1 MFRERGGSS
10 TFARHAFNE
19 LIAFIAGWAI
29 LIDYLIVIALAA
41 ISVPHYLEPISAD
54 LAEPGWEIGVAGA
67 VIVAACV
74 LNILN
79 ITGRGRERAAGRPRP
94 RRPRPAAGGD
104 RRRRARGLA
113 PRPPHRPARPLHRP
127 ELQRH
132 RLRGGGRDARLRRDR
147 GRLRP
152 RPRHRR
158 RAARPEAD
166 RLARRDRGAARLRR
180 DGGDRAD
187 GGAGGRRPARARRPR
202 SAASS
207 SRRRCS
213 ASSPPTT
220 RPGSPT
226 RCAGWSRWSPRRS
239 CSGRRPP
246 RCSASP
252 ATSTRWRST
261 ARSPAGWASSNSRHA
276 TPARGDRDLAA

>member
-41 ISVPHYLEPISAD
+41 ISVPHYLEPICGDFAQ
-54 LAEPGWEIGVAGA
+54 PGLGDRDR
-67 VIVAACV
+67 
-74 LNILN
+74 
-79 ITGRGRERAAGRPRP
+79 RGGDRRRLRAQHLQRHRPRAAGLADPARA

-104 RRRRARGLA
+104 RRRRPGRHA
-113 PRPPHRPARPLHRP
+113 PRPADRRARPLHRP
-127 ELQRH
+127 QLPGH
-132 RLRGGGRDARLRRDR
+132 RLRGGGGDARLRRDR

-152 RPRHRR
+152 GPRHRR
-158 RAARPEAD
+158 QPPRPEAD
-166 RLARRDRGAARLRR
+166 RQRRGDRGAARLRR

-187 GGAGGRRPARARRPR
+187 GGAGGRRPGRARRPR

-207 SRRRCS
+207 SRSRCW
-213 ASSPPTT
+213 ASSPPST

-226 RCAGWSRWSPRRS
+226 RCAGWCR
-239 CSGRRPP
+239 
-246 RCSASP
+246 
-252 ATSTRWRST
+252 
-261 ARSPAGWASSNSRHA
+261 
-276 TPARGDRDLAA
+276 